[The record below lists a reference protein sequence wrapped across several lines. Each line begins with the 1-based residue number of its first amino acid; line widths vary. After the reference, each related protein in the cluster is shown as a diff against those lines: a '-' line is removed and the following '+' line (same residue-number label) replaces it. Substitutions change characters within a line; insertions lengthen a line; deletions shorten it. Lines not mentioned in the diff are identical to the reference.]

1 MELGIYVH
9 IPFCVKKCDYC
20 DFISYSNCFDMQERY
35 VEKLLEEIE
44 ENKNLLRNNFIS
56 TIYIGG
62 GTPSAIKPE
71 LIKKILDKIYDVAE
85 IEIEKN
91 KGTSNGGKKVI
102 GNEMPDKKEKIEIT
116 IEVNPGTTTKNN
128 LQMYKNCGINRLNNQ
143 IGRCKSKDTVKVA
156 LYSTHN
162 FEEPCISGK
171 KGSGTVFFSNCNM
184 NCVFCQ
190 NYEISQQGKGKE
202 ISIEELADIFIKQ
215 QEKDVENINLVTPTS
230 YVPQIIEA
238 IKIARKNGLKLPIVY
253 NTNGYEK
260 VETLKMLEG
269 YVDIYLPD
277 FKYSDNELGKRL
289 SKVDN
294 YFEIVTEAI
303 KEMYRQTGKAVFNGE
318 GIMQKG
324 MIIRHLVLPNHILN
338 SRRVLKWIN
347 ENMHD
352 VYVSVMAQ
360 YFPTYKAK
368 EIDDIN
374 RKLTKEEYEQ
384 IENYLYRLDLENGY
398 IQELGEH
405 EEEYVPD
412 WEFDL

>member
-1 MELGIYVH
+1 MSNTVPTVSERVEMLE
-9 IPFCVKKCDYC
+9 KC
-20 DFISYSNCFDMQERY
+20 
-35 VEKLLEEIE
+35 
-44 ENKNLLRNNFIS
+44 
-56 TIYIGG
+56 TIC
-62 GTPSAIKPE
+62 PH
-71 LIKKILDKIYDVAE
+71 
-85 IEIEKN
+85 
-91 KGTSNGGKKVI
+91 
-102 GNEMPDKKEKIEIT
+102 
-116 IEVNPGTTTKNN
+116 
-128 LQMYKNCGINRLNNQ
+128 NCGINRLEGQ
-143 IGRCKSKDTVKVA
+143 VGRCKSKDTVKVA

-202 ISIEELADIFIKQ
+202 ISIQELADIFIKQ
-215 QEKDVENINLVTPTS
+215 QENDVENINLVTPTS

-238 IKIARKNGLKLPIVY
+238 IKIARESGLKIPIVY

-269 YVDIYLPD
+269 YIDIYLPD
-277 FKYSDNELGKRL
+277 LKYSDDLLAKRL

-294 YFEIVTEAI
+294 YFEIVTNAI
-303 KEMYRQTGKAVFNGE
+303 KEMHRQVGKNVFDEE

-347 ENMHD
+347 DNMND

-368 EIDDIN
+368 EIEDIN
-374 RKLTKEEYEQ
+374 RKSTKEEYEE
-384 IENYLYRLDLENGY
+384 IEIYLYRLNLENGY
-398 IQELGEH
+398 SQELGEH
-405 EEEYVPD
+405 EEEYVPK
-412 WEFDL
+412 WEV